1 MKQLFIVFIAVL
13 YYSCASSQYSSGT
26 YFDQS
31 MVDKIAADTTTV
43 ADVENIFGKPGTIS
57 MDGENLIYNYIFTQS
72 KSEAQSYVFT
82 MDYKVEGFQ
91 RMLSIIFDK
100 NNVVK
105 RFNFSETPL
114 NLNSN

>member
-1 MKQLFIVFIAVL
+1 MKRLLFVFIIPL
-13 YYSCASSQYSSGT
+13 LISCASSQYSSGV
-26 YFDQS
+26 YFDKS
-31 MVDKIAADTTTV
+31 MVDKITADTTTV
-43 ADVENIFGKPGTIS
+43 IEIENIFGKPGSIS
-57 MDGENLIYNYIFTQS
+57 MDGGNLIYNYIYTQS

-91 RMLSIIFDK
+91 RMLSIIFNK
-100 NNVVK
+100 NNVVT